1 MRNGLRRVHWVMRR
15 LVFSALLLVL
25 LIAGC
30 ACAEMRII
38 VAIQGKNLYATLEEN
53 PASRALYER
62 MPLTFRMRNLYSREV
77 SCSLPYPLT
86 TGQLSANN
94 YRVGDIIYLPSR
106 HSLAILYK
114 QNGLRFQRQHLGHI
128 DEGVE
133 VFATTGDVEVT
144 FAPYEEPPIPS
155 PEPITIQ

>member
-1 MRNGLRRVHWVMRR
+1 MRR
-15 LVFSALLLVL
+15 LILSALLLVL

-38 VAIQGKNLYATLEEN
+38 VAIQGKNLYATLDEN
-53 PASRALYER
+53 PASRSLYER
-62 MPLTFRMRNLYSREV
+62 LPLTFRMRNLYDREV
-77 SCSLPYPLT
+77 SCNLPYTLP

-106 HSLAILYK
+106 RVLAILYK

-128 DEGVE
+128 DSGVE
-133 VFATTGDVEVT
+133 VFETTGDIEVT
-144 FAPYEEPPIPS
+144 FAPYEEPELPA
-155 PEPITIQ
+155 PEPITFQ